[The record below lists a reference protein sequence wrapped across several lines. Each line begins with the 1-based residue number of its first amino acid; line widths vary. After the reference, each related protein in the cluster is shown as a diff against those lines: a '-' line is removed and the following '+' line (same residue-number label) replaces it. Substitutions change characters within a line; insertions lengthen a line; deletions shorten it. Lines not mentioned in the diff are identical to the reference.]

1 MVEPGIEP
9 GTSWLVVRSC
19 DYQATGMVCLYRI
32 WGSKRCSNKA
42 VTEMQCVG
50 AYSASSDSTA
60 VGVLRT
66 RGVITRAVCL

>member
-1 MVEPGIEP
+1 
-9 GTSWLVVRSC
+9 
-19 DYQATGMVCLYRI
+19 MVCLYRI